1 MDFLELA
8 TRWLHILSAVILVG
22 GTIFIRL
29 SVIPALNKTESA
41 NEIFESIRTVW
52 SKMVMASVLFLL
64 LSGIVNIY
72 LKAVTYQLEVV
83 YLTLL
88 AIKFV
93 LALIVFFLVSLL
105 SGRSE
110 RAVKFRSGT
119 GWYDVTCL
127 AMVALIC
134 LAGFMKVSSQ
144 KAPRKEKVEAEQV
157 AMLNTNTYANFET
170 GISKRETRFL
180 DDNASKLRK
189 HRS

>member
-29 SVIPALNKTESA
+29 SVVPALNKTDSA
-41 NEIFESIRTVW
+41 SEIFESIRSVW
-52 SKMVMASVLFLL
+52 SKMVMGSVLFLL

-72 LKAVTYQLEVV
+72 LKAVTYKLEVV

-88 AIKFV
+88 ALKFV

-105 SGRSE
+105 AGRSE
-110 RAVKFRSGT
+110 RAAKFRSGT
-119 GWYDVTCL
+119 GWYDITCL

-144 KAPRKEKVEAEQV
+144 KAPRKEKTKVEQTAETQTTSSEQTIC
-157 AMLNTNTYANFET
+157 LLSTNAPVRT
-170 GISKRETRFL
+170 GHI
-180 DDNASKLRK
+180 
-189 HRS
+189 